1 MTPLDPL
8 DAAMMTAELVSNPM
22 HVGTVLML
30 SPPADAGPAYV
41 EELYGEGARRKRID
55 RSQALRVIRIAV

>member
-1 MTPLDPL
+1 
-8 DAAMMTAELVSNPM
+8 MMTAELVSNPM